1 MSSNHTNSESQ
12 TWVAILFFFYVFRNN
27 NMGGWSYLYIFF
39 PTLLVYGSGKA
50 QNQMPKER
58 IDYKHFSSFISLYS
72 HWALLC
78 LHWDFILS
86 TLECD
91 VKHSSD
97 GYFSISF
104 GKEFVFFQNVSD
116 RTIKRKEFTW
126 NSSIFLESFGVDE
139 CQHCCFLYKGKK
151 LEAISKGILVEFC
164 WNNMSSLIPL
174 IHYDQ

>member
-1 MSSNHTNSESQ
+1 
-12 TWVAILFFFYVFRNN
+12 
-27 NMGGWSYLYIFF
+27 
-39 PTLLVYGSGKA
+39 
-50 QNQMPKER
+50 MPKER

-116 RTIKRKEFTW
+116 RTIKRKEFAW
-126 NSSIFLESFGVDE
+126 NSSIFLRVLCRRRVSTLPFSSTKERNTRQFQKESW
-139 CQHCCFLYKGKK
+139 
-151 LEAISKGILVEFC
+151 
-164 WNNMSSLIPL
+164 WNFVKIIYISSLIPL
-174 IHYDQ
+174 IHYGLWSIFLKVSIFR